1 MASNQVPHPLTRRR
15 VAAEAHTLDAA
26 SDPDAPSQAERKHPC
41 ARVQLVDGAQ
51 SGAAS
56 LTQSLLRVRLRA
68 AALVMCVG
76 SVAWLV
82 KNLVNSGLDGVTDRL
97 ILDHER
103 VLSLFHVVHATV
115 MAGTAAW
122 LCRCRRIT
130 LRKLRLAEL
139 IVFGWTTAFLVG
151 VQHFETLYYARLH
164 SVLANPAAMWLALA
178 FTYTLFIPN
187 SSRRAAVVLGGMCA
201 APLATLAMDALL
213 PLMGVDLASVPYVGN
228 ALAGLAL
235 MMGLCYGTCVY
246 GTHMINNLRQ
256 EALAARQMGQY
267 RLRRLL
273 GEGGMGEVYLAEHQM
288 LKRPCAIKVIR
299 PHKAKDPRALARFER
314 EVQAIA
320 RLTHWNTVEIFDYG
334 RTDDGTFFYVME
346 YLPGLSLAEI
356 VEYDGPMP
364 PGRVIHLLQQTCD
377 ALAEA
382 HAMGLV
388 HRDIK
393 PGNIF
398 AAQRGGVC
406 DVAKLLDFG
415 LVKPLDGSLNL
426 EITQEGALTG
436 SPLFMSPEQAV
447 GDPEPDARGDIY
459 SLGAVAYYLLTGRP
473 VFDGDKPIKVLLA
486 HAHET
491 PQPPSVLRPDLP
503 ADLEAV
509 VMRCLEKRPEDRY
522 QDVLSLRA
530 ALLACTSA
538 GTWTRE
544 DAARWWQT
552 RGLVR
557 GGLLQGELEQVAA
570 AERAPS
576 QAW

>member
-1 MASNQVPHPLTRRR
+1 MASEQVPRPVIQRRT
-15 VAAEAHTLDAA
+15 AADALTLDAA
-26 SDPDAPSQAERKHPC
+26 SGLDAPPQAAPESTC

-51 SGAAS
+51 PGAANA
-56 LTQSLLRVRLRA
+56 TQALLRVRLRA
-68 AALVMCVG
+68 AALVMFVG
-76 SVAWLV
+76 SLAWLV
-82 KNLVNSGLDGVTDRL
+82 KNLFYSGLEGVTDRL
-97 ILDHER
+97 LLDHER
-103 VLSLFHVVHATV
+103 VLSFFHVVHAMV

-122 LCRCRRIT
+122 LCRCSRIT
-130 LRKLRLAEL
+130 PHRLRLAEL
-139 IVFGWTTAFLVG
+139 IAFGWTTAFLVG
-151 VQHFETLYYARLH
+151 VQHFQTLYYARVH
-164 SVLANPAAMWLALA
+164 GVLANPAATWLALA

-187 SSRRAAVVLGGMCA
+187 SSRRAALVLGGMCA
-201 APLATLAMDALL
+201 APLATLAFDVFFPEMGIAL
-213 PLMGVDLASVPYVGN
+213 ARVPYVGS
-228 ALAGLAL
+228 AFAGLAL

-256 EALAARQMGQY
+256 EALAARQLGQY

-299 PHKAKDPRALARFER
+299 PSKAKDPRALARFER

-356 VEYDGPMP
+356 VEHDGPMP

-398 AAQRGGVC
+398 AAQRGGVF

-415 LVKPLDGSLNL
+415 LVKPLDGPVNL
-426 EITQEGALTG
+426 HITQDGALTG

-486 HAHET
+486 HAHEA
-491 PQPPSVLRPDLP
+491 PQPPSVFRPDLP

-509 VMRCLEKRPEDRY
+509 VMRCLEKRPQDRY

-530 ALLACTSA
+530 ALMACTSA

-544 DAARWWQT
+544 DAARWWQS

-557 GGLLQGELEQVAA
+557 GGPLQTELEQAAA
-570 AERAPS
+570 AERAVPNG
-576 QAW
+576 W

>member
-1 MASNQVPHPLTRRR
+1 MTSEQVPQPPIQRRT
-15 VAAEAHTLDAA
+15 AADALTLDAA
-26 SDPDAPSQAERKHPC
+26 SGLNAPWQSARESAC

-51 SGAAS
+51 SGAAN

-68 AALVMCVG
+68 AALVMCIG

-82 KNLVNSGLDGVTDRL
+82 KNLINSGLEGETDRL

-103 VLSLFHVVHATV
+103 VLSFFHVVHALV
-115 MAGTAAW
+115 MVGTAAW
-122 LCRCRRIT
+122 LCRCSRVT

-139 IVFGWTTAFLVG
+139 VAFGWTTAFLVG
-151 VQHFETLYYARLH
+151 VQHFQTLYYVRLH
-164 SVLANPAAMWLALA
+164 GVLVNPAATWLALA

-187 SSRRAAVVLGGMCA
+187 SSRRAALVLGGMCA
-201 APLATLAMDALL
+201 APLATLAMDALF
-213 PLMGVDLASVPYVGN
+213 PLMGVDLARVPYVGS
-228 ALAGLAL
+228 AFAGLVL

-246 GTHMINNLRQ
+246 GTHMINHLRQ
-256 EALAARQMGQY
+256 EAIAARQLGQY

-299 PHKAKDPRALARFER
+299 HSKAKDPRALARFER

-356 VEYDGPMP
+356 VEHDGPMP

-398 AAQRGGVC
+398 AAQRGGVF

-415 LVKPLDGSLNL
+415 LVKPLDGSVNL
-426 EITQEGALTG
+426 EITQEGTLTG

-447 GDPEPDARGDIY
+447 GDPDPDARGDIY

-473 VFDGDKPIKVLLA
+473 VFDRDKPIKVLLA
-486 HAHET
+486 HAQET

-530 ALLACTSA
+530 ALMACASA

-544 DAARWWQT
+544 DAARWWQS

-557 GGLLQGELEQVAA
+557 GRPFQAELEQVAA
-570 AERAPS
+570 AEGALS
-576 QAW
+576 EGW